1 MFPLDKVPPTVDF
14 IGGHLKGVDEEV
26 GVDDPLVFLSILG
39 NILDVSDNLG
49 DICDFKAEPLPLL
62 LPPLMVDR
70 EVNSLIDGKR
80 IRALVAVAVV
90 VDEDKDDELDIIWI
104 SGIVVNIYD
113 AISMDGEITLKYKI
127 WTVVPIIN

>member
-1 MFPLDKVPPTVDF
+1 MFPLDKEPPMVDF

-49 DICDFKAEPLPLL
+49 DICDFKAKPLPLL

-80 IRALVAVAVV
+80 IRALVVVAVV

-104 SGIVVNIYD
+104 SGIVVNIYNVT
-113 AISMDGEITLKYKI
+113 SMEK
-127 WTVVPIIN
+127 

>member
-14 IGGHLKGVDEEV
+14 IGWHLKGVDEEV
-26 GVDDPLVFLSILG
+26 CVDDPLVFLSILG

>member
-26 GVDDPLVFLSILG
+26 DVDDSLVFLSILG

-49 DICDFKAEPLPLL
+49 DICDFKAKPLPLL

-90 VDEDKDDELDIIWI
+90 VDEDKDDELDII
-104 SGIVVNIYD
+104 
-113 AISMDGEITLKYKI
+113 
-127 WTVVPIIN
+127 